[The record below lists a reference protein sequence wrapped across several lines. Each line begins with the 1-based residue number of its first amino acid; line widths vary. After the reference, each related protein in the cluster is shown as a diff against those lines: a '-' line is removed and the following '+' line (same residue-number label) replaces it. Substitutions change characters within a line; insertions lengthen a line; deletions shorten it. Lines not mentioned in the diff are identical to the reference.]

1 MTIETV
7 AVISPGDMGHVVGK
21 VIRDKGFRVITSLS
35 NRSALSCARAARSGM
50 EDVESLRA
58 VLQEA
63 GAVLSIM
70 PPERALSFAEAAAG
84 EVSKDDLPI
93 FADCNAISPAT
104 THKMRDVVEASGME
118 FVKIGIVGPPPGR
131 GGVKTRFYAAGPAM
145 DALAFLDGDGVE
157 YKRLGTDWGQAA
169 AIKMCYA
176 ALTKGT
182 MTLHTAVLTTAELL
196 GVSDVLHHEL
206 STSQAFHWDLMNRR
220 VPFYPADAGRWAG
233 EMDEISKTFVNA
245 GMTGD
250 LHKGAAE
257 VFRMLDKTPMAA
269 ETRENADKSRTLEQ
283 AIAIYAETVK
293 RGKKP
298 LGS

>member
-7 AVISPGDMGHVVGK
+7 AIISPGDMGHMVGK
-21 VIRDKGFRVITSLS
+21 VIRGKGFRVITSLLG
-35 NRSALSCARAARSGM
+35 RSALSCARAERSGM
-50 EDVESLRA
+50 EDVGSLRA

-63 GAVLSIM
+63 DAVLSIM
-70 PPERALSFAEAAAG
+70 PPERAFSFANAAAG
-84 EVSKDDLPI
+84 VVSKVDQPV

-104 THKMRDVVEASGME
+104 TEKMREVVAVSGMD
-118 FVKIGIVGPPPGR
+118 FVKIGIVGPPPEREGCE
-131 GGVKTRFYAAGPAM
+131 TRFYAAGPAVET
-145 DALAFLDGDGVE
+145 LAFLDGGGIK
-157 YKRLGTDWGQAA
+157 YQQLGAQCGQAA

-206 STSQAFHWDLMNRR
+206 EASQAFHWDMMNKR

-233 EMDEISKTFVNA
+233 EMDEISETFVNA
-245 GMTGD
+245 GVSGN
-250 LHKGAAE
+250 LHKGAADI
-257 VFRMLDKTPMAA
+257 FRMLDKTPLAA
-269 ETRENADKSRTLEQ
+269 ESRETVDKSRTLDQ

-293 RGKKP
+293 SGK
-298 LGS
+298 